1 MDALLETY
9 PALLEIRS
17 LAQTLLT
24 WVLDN
29 VFVVAHF
36 LQLITIG
43 VIFLVI
49 RRLSPRVEGLLDNLT
64 VPGGY
69 EAYDKYLQNV
79 MRAIKLLIL
88 PVLWII
94 VQSVSVLV
102 AKNAGWPFHVLESA
116 VSLLTAWIIIRL
128 ATSVVADPGWSRAI
142 AVSAWSLAALDIVG
156 MLDPTLAVLDNMPVS
171 NSHIYCSGVGHCQ
184 KNEAGIRA
192 MGTTRRVG

>member
-69 EAYDKYLQNV
+69 EAYDEYLQNV
-79 MRAIKLLIL
+79 MRAIKPLAL

-102 AKNAGWPFHVLESA
+102 AKNAGWPSHVLESA

-156 MLDPTLAVLDNMPVS
+156 MLDPTLAVLDNM
-171 NSHIYCSGVGHCQ
+171 
-184 KNEAGIRA
+184 A
-192 MGTTRRVG
+192 MSFGET